1 MSKKNAS
8 GLIRR
13 FFRKNGLYM
22 ALCGCVAAAA
32 LLSYNAAGD
41 MLHRLLGGGEPLT
54 QQQSTAPPIT
64 QQITELPQEQL
75 QETLRPKKDLP
86 AEAEQE
92 TAVSESALFEPIY
105 CAPVAGSVINPFSN
119 YELVKSETMN
129 DWRTHNGADLAVDA
143 GSEAVAVYA
152 GTVIRTQQ
160 DPLWGGCVTL
170 RLDTGYEVTYAG
182 LAAVFVQ
189 EGQRVSQGEA
199 VGTVGTAPAE
209 SALPSHLH
217 FEVMSG
223 ISYIDPAVLLGS

>member
-1 MSKKNAS
+1 MSNKAD
-8 GLIRR
+8 GGIIRR
-13 FFRKNGLYM
+13 FLKKNGLYM

-41 MLHRLLGGGEPLT
+41 MLHRLLSDSEPIT

-64 QQITELPQEQL
+64 QQAGELPEDQL
-75 QETLRPKKDLP
+75 QETLRPKQDLP
-86 AEAEQE
+86 AETQQN
-92 TAVSESALFEPIY
+92 TAASDSALFEPIY
-105 CAPVAGSVINPFSN
+105 CAPVSGSIINPFSN

-129 DWRTHNGADLAVDA
+129 DWRTHNGADIAADA

-152 GTVIRTQQ
+152 GVVTRTQD

-182 LAAVFVQ
+182 LDDIPVQ
-189 EGQRVSQGEA
+189 EGQRVSQGEC
-199 VGTVGTAPAE
+199 VGTVGEAPVE